1 MSFKER
7 RKSPRVDADF
17 PINVG
22 GETGE
27 ATGRTINISTNGIY
41 FESPRFIEPLTKVR
55 MDLVLP
61 ASVMDSDE
69 ERLVEFDGVVVRVE
83 PEKEDKS
90 QPLYKIAIFFT
101 FVPKDSMEVLK
112 SFISSNSR

>member
-7 RKSPRVDADF
+7 RKSPRVEADF

-22 GETGE
+22 GEKGE

-61 ASVMDSDE
+61 SETVDADE
-69 ERLVEFDGVVVRVE
+69 EILVEFDGVVVRVE
-83 PEKEDKS
+83 PEKEDKKIS
-90 QPLYKIAIFFT
+90 KYKVAIFFT
-101 FVPKDSMEVLK
+101 FVPKESMDIL
-112 SFISSNSR
+112 STFISRKSR